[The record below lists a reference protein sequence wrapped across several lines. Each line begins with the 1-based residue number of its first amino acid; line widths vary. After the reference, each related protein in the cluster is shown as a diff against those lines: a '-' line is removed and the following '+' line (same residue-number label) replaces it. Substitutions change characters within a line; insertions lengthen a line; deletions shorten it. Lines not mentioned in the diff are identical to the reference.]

1 MNLTN
6 GHKGAHFQA
15 VMMSSWEVDA
25 IIDGISLV
33 KNEDSLRENSNS
45 VLPNAII
52 ITLFL
57 Q

>member
-6 GHKGAHFQA
+6 GHKGTHFQA
-15 VMMSSWEVDA
+15 AMMSTSEVDT
-25 IIDGISLV
+25 IIDGISWV
-33 KNEDSLRENSNS
+33 NNEDSLRENSDL